1 MSELHPITVD
11 PTTDLVLDR
20 IVDVSPK
27 EVWAAWTDP
36 EQLVQWFTPAPW
48 STVTAELDVRP
59 GGRMHT
65 VMASPEGEHYP
76 STGCYLEV
84 VDGRRLVF
92 TSALGPDYRPASLAD
107 GEFHFTAVID
117 IVAEGSGTRYTAT
130 ALHATEAAKK
140 QHEEMGFS
148 DGWGAALDQMVAL
161 IKRA

>member
-1 MSELHPITVD
+1 MSDLHPINVD

-20 IVDVSPK
+20 VVDVTPQ
-27 EVWAAWTDP
+27 EIWTAWTVP

-48 STVTAELDVRP
+48 STVEAELDVRP

-65 VMASPEGEHYP
+65 VMASPEGELFP

-92 TSALGPDYRPASLAD
+92 TSALGPDYRPAALAD

-130 ALHATEAAKK
+130 GLHATESARK
-140 QHEEMGFS
+140 QHEEMGFA

-161 IKRA
+161 IKKG